1 MIWAVTIAII
11 VLLFIYPKQTG
22 ILLSVLLVGI
32 GIVALIDYLVSAQ
45 KEKKQELVSIAVSYD
60 PNSCSKDSPLSFK
73 ITNGSKKIVNKV
85 SWNIIATAKGSS
97 SNIVDYESFPNYQG
111 EYSTGH
117 HSESSTPYTTNK
129 SLAPGELF
137 SECYKAPLIRGKF
150 SPQNIFW
157 KVSNN
162 YSEFQ

>member
-22 ILLSVLLVGI
+22 ILLFVLLFGI
-32 GIVALIDYLVSAQ
+32 GIVALIDYLVSSQ
-45 KEKKQELVSIAVSYD
+45 KEKEQKLVSVAVSYD
-60 PNSCSKDSPLSFK
+60 PISCSKDSPLFFR
-73 ITNGSKKIVNKV
+73 IRNGSKKIVNKV
-85 SWNIIATAKGSS
+85 SWNIIVTAKGSS

-111 EYSTGH
+111 EYSTGP
-117 HSESSTPYTTNK
+117 HSEASTPFSTDKILN
-129 SLAPGELF
+129 PGELF
-137 SECYKAPLIRGKF
+137 SACYKAPLIRGKL

-157 KVSNN
+157 KVSNK

>member
-1 MIWAVTIAII
+1 MIWAVAIAII
-11 VLLFIYPKQTG
+11 ALLFIYPKQTG
-22 ILLSVLLVGI
+22 ILLFVLLIGI
-32 GIVALIDYLVSAQ
+32 GIIALIDYLVLDQ
-45 KEKKQELVSIAVSYD
+45 KEKEQELVSVAVSYN
-60 PNSCSKDSPLSFK
+60 PSSCSKDSPISFK

-117 HSESSTPYTTNK
+117 HSESSTPYSTNK

-137 SECYKAPLIRGKF
+137 SECYKSPLIRGEF
-150 SPQNIFW
+150 PPQNIFW
-157 KVSNN
+157 KVSNKH
-162 YSEFQ
+162 SEFQ

>member
-22 ILLSVLLVGI
+22 ILLFVLLAGI
-32 GIVALIDYLVSAQ
+32 GIVALIDYLVSSQ
-45 KEKKQELVSIAVSYD
+45 KEKEQKLVSVAVSYD
-60 PNSCSKDSPLSFK
+60 PSSCSKDSPLSFR
-73 ITNGSKKIVNKV
+73 IRNGSKKIVNKV
-85 SWNIIATAKGSS
+85 SWNIIVTAKGSS

-111 EYSTGH
+111 EYSTGP
-117 HSESSTPYTTNK
+117 HSETSTPFTTNK
-129 SLAPGELF
+129 ILNPGELF
-137 SECYKAPLIRGKF
+137 SACYKAPLIRGKL

-157 KVSNN
+157 KVSNK